1 MKFIKFTFFIILIFL
16 PIANWAMDIQEFKTK
31 NGLKF
36 WFVEDKSIP
45 IISMSFTFLG
55 GSFFDTKDKSGTANF
70 LAALLDEGSGDLNG
84 KEFQEKQ
91 KSDLF

>member
-45 IISMSFTFLG
+45 IIRHFIKENSDG
-55 GSFFDTKDKSGTANF
+55 KTKMG
-70 LAALLDEGSGDLNG
+70 
-84 KEFQEKQ
+84 
-91 KSDLF
+91 